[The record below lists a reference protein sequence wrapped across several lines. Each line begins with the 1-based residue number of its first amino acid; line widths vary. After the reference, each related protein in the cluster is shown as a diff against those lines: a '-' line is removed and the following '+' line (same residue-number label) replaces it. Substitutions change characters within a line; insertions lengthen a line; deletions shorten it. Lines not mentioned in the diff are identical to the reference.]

1 MDLAFTNL
9 LIIVAVGFAA
19 PLALGFFPSVRLPS
33 VVLEI
38 VAGIVVGP
46 ALLGWVSVDEPV
58 RVFSTVGLAYLL
70 FLAGLEVDFER
81 LRGRVLRLALMGFV
95 VSLAI
100 AIVVGL
106 LLKAGGFASQPLFI
120 AIVLSATSLGVLV
133 PVLKDVGE
141 IESTFGQLIVASATI
156 ADFATVILL
165 SLFFSREAGSTAS
178 KVILLAGL
186 FVVAL
191 LVALLIAGV
200 EHSRRLGEVLRRLQD
215 TTAQIRIR
223 AAFVLLIGLVAL
235 ATDLG
240 LEVILGA
247 FIAGAIIS
255 LVDRDRA
262 MTHPEFRRKLEA
274 AGFGIFIP
282 VFFVTTG
289 VRYDLDAL
297 TASASTVMHVPIF
310 LAALVAARGL
320 PALLYRPVIPRER
333 LPVAV
338 LMQATSLPF
347 IVAATAV
354 GLALHVVSPAN
365 AAALIAAGLLS
376 VVIFPAASLVLLRR
390 GQRRASASATP
401 MANQPATTY
410 GNASYGDAGTGQM
423 W

>member
-1 MDLAFTNL
+1 
-9 LIIVAVGFAA
+9 
-19 PLALGFFPSVRLPS
+19 
-33 VVLEI
+33 
-38 VAGIVVGP
+38 
-46 ALLGWVSVDEPV
+46 
-58 RVFSTVGLAYLL
+58 
-70 FLAGLEVDFER
+70 
-81 LRGRVLRLALMGFV
+81 VLRLALVGFA

-106 LLKAGGFASQPLFI
+106 LLKAGGFASQPLFV

-133 PVLKDVGE
+133 PVLKDAGE
-141 IESTFGQLIVASATI
+141 SGSTFGQLIIASGTI

-165 SLFFSREAGSTAS
+165 SLFFSRESGSTTS
-178 KVILLAGL
+178 KVILLGGL
-186 FVVAL
+186 FVVAV
-191 LVALLIAGV
+191 LVALLIAGI

-235 ATDLG
+235 ATELG

-247 FIAGAIIS
+247 FIAGAIVS
-255 LVDRDRA
+255 LVDRDGA
-262 MTHPEFRRKLEA
+262 MTHPDFRLKLEA

-297 TASASTVMHVPIF
+297 TADMSTLLHVPVF
-310 LAALVAARGL
+310 LAALLLVRGL
-320 PALLYRPVIPRER
+320 PALLYRSVIPRDR
-333 LPVAV
+333 LGVAV

-354 GLALHVVSPAN
+354 GLALDVVTPAN

-376 VVIFPAASLVLLRR
+376 VVIFPAVSLVLLRR
-390 GQRRASASATP
+390 GPSAA
-401 MANQPATTY
+401 AEHPA
-410 GNASYGDAGTGQM
+410 GDDHAVAAPGA
-423 W
+423 